1 MNDSTKAEL
10 NRFQSIAQVDG
21 DSSNEKNENVLPVD
35 ELLSASC
42 KEGNKLEEI
51 YGHIF
56 TCYKCINASV
66 DKILYFLGILYNE
79 YGVSKEECDN
89 VWKSVYRLYMSR
101 EMVFQQSIML
111 SEIEQKLKGGE

>member
-35 ELLSASC
+35 DLLSASC
-42 KEGNKLEEI
+42 KEDKLEEI